1 MRGSIPKFGKNDS
14 EAPYIVQHREI
25 RKYRMLTPRG
35 GGGAT
40 SKNYDGGVR
49 AEP

>member
-1 MRGSIPKFGKNDS
+1 MRGSIQKFGKMSLKPHTSFNIENS
-14 EAPYIVQHREI
+14 ENIVS
-25 RKYRMLTPRG
+25 LDLG
-35 GGGAT
+35 VGAT